1 MFLTWREVLGGCQ
14 KRRLCDVGWEKAGL
28 AMRKTA
34 GAFNSWPCP
43 GIICCMSKVARR
55 EAQQGKL
62 LLSLGDLIVGL
73 GCGDRLDGTF
83 KDGGRLE
90 LAPDGCAAS

>member
-1 MFLTWREVLGGCQ
+1 
-14 KRRLCDVGWEKAGL
+14 
-28 AMRKTA
+28 MRKMA

-43 GIICCMSKVARR
+43 GIICCMSKVMRR

-62 LLSLGDLIVGL
+62 LVSLGGLTVGFV
-73 GCGDRLDGTF
+73 CGDRLDRTL
-83 KDGGRLE
+83 KDGRLE